1 MLDLVRLD
9 HFHDKHLYIDDAY
22 IASEYNTFSDLRFVC
37 FSFEGRIGNNGSDSS
52 INYGIFG
59 VVDL

>member
-22 IASEYNTFSDLRFVC
+22 IASEYNAFSDLHFVC
-37 FSFEGRIGNNGSDSS
+37 FSFEGRISNNGSDSS